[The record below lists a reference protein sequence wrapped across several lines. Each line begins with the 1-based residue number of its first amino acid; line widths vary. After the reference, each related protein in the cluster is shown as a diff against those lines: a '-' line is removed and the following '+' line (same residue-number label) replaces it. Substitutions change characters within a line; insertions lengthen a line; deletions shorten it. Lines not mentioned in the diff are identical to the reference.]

1 MSENIFQVQ
10 SIENDIK
17 YHEEKIEKIKAVAAK
32 EIAWQQEVIDFL
44 RSKLINPVAVKSP
57 PSVVTSNDD
66 LEIKNQKRAYTK
78 PGLVEDKIIEIL
90 KQNSHGLT
98 AVEIFD
104 SVNAAGIK
112 VLYGTVDNNIRSLL
126 KDSIIIRLS
135 RPEVKRG
142 IKYGLANLAK

>member
-32 EIAWQQEVIDFL
+32 EVAWQQEIIDFL
-44 RSKLINPVAVKSP
+44 RSKLTNPAAVKSS
-57 PSVVTSNDD
+57 PSVVSIAED
-66 LEIKNQKRAYTK
+66 LEVKNQKRAYTK

-90 KQNSHGLT
+90 KQNPQGLT

-112 VLYGTVDNNIRSLL
+112 VLYGTVDSNIRSLL

-142 IKYGLANLAK
+142 IKYGLANK